1 MKKAFFAL
9 SLVLLLLPF
18 VSSAEADHF
27 VFGPEAFDRSEG
39 APNVFDETFPSNE
52 GKGFLVVFNGD
63 DEQDSRVSSGSVVLN
78 GNLVVGP
85 DKLNE
90 MEDRISEQVPL
101 ADTNTLQITL
111 DGDEDAGAYI
121 IVMIV
126 TDSKNVPEFTAG
138 RIQLA
143 WTSLQE
149 NVFLRL
155 KNGSPRHN
163 RHYKVRFYNEAGSLS
178 SASGWHQLAPH
189 ASLNA
194 ALQTFLPQ
202 GSAWQNGSVEI
213 LFAGKGGGRLLGF
226 GVGSEG
232 AVPLQVGG
240 LRHFFKEPKKKDK

>member
-1 MKKAFFAL
+1 MKKAFFTI
-9 SLVLLLLPF
+9 SLILLLLPF
-18 VSSAEADHF
+18 LSLAEADPF

-39 APNVFDETFPSNE
+39 APNVFDETFSSNE

-126 TDSKNVPEFTAG
+126 TDNKNIPEFTAG

-143 WTSLQE
+143 WTSLSE
-149 NVFLRL
+149 GVSLRL
-155 KNGSPRHN
+155 KNGSPRFN
-163 RHYKVRFYNEAGSLS
+163 RNYKVRFFNEDGSLS
-178 SASGWHQLAPH
+178 SASVWQQLPPH
-189 ASLNA
+189 GSINA
-194 ALQTFLPQ
+194 ALQSFLPQ

-213 LFAGKGGGRLLGF
+213 LFAGKGGGRVLGF
-226 GVGSEG
+226 GIVSNNT
-232 AVPLQVGG
+232 VPLQAGG
-240 LRHFFKEPKKKDK
+240 LRHIFKEPKKKDK